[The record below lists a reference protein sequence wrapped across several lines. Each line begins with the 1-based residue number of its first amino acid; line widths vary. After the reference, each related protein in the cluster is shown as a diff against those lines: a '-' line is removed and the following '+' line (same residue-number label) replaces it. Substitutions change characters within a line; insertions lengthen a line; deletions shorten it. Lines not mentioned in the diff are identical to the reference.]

1 MYAFAVEAFGEP
13 PALRELP
20 VPEPGPGE
28 VLIKVRAASVN
39 PIDWKIASGQFARP
53 GVAFT
58 FPLVLGF
65 DVAGQVTAAGA
76 GAPFEVGAEV
86 FGMRRPATV
95 AGHPYG
101 SYAWYMTASA
111 ETAALADRPEGL
123 DVLSAAALPMT
134 GGTALA
140 LTRWLDPREGETLLV
155 VGAAGGVGSFAVQLA
170 AARGAR
176 VIAVAAA
183 GDHAYVRD
191 LGAAETVDYHTVD
204 VARAVRAAHP
214 GGVDAA
220 LDLVDGR
227 DDVAGRIAPLV
238 RDGGRLAST
247 IFAADPDALAALGVR
262 AVNFDYDATAGD
274 MAELARLVTSGR
286 LRVAETTTYPFSA
299 MGEVYAAST
308 AGHVRGKLTVS
319 TEE

>member
-13 PALRELP
+13 PALREVP
-20 VPEPGPGE
+20 APEPGPGE

-39 PIDWKIASGQFARP
+39 PIDWKIADGQLARP
-53 GVAFT
+53 GVTFA

-65 DVAGQVTAAGA
+65 DVAGQVTAAGDGA
-76 GAPFEVGAEV
+76 GFQVGAEV
-86 FGMRRPATV
+86 FGMRRPATI
-95 AGHPYG
+95 AQHPYG
-101 SYAWYMTASA
+101 SYAPYMTASI
-111 ETAALADRPEGL
+111 ETAALAERPEDL

-140 LTRWLDPREGETLLV
+140 LTRWLDPREGESLLV
-155 VGAAGGVGSFAVQLA
+155 VGAAGGVGSYVVQLA

-176 VIAVAAA
+176 VVAVAA
-183 GDHAYVRD
+183 GRDHDYVRG
-191 LGAAETVDYHTVD
+191 LGAAEVVDYRTAD
-204 VARAVRAAHP
+204 VADAVRAGHP

-227 DDVAGRIAPLV
+227 DLVAGRIAPLL

-247 IFAADPDALAALGVR
+247 LFAADPDALAARGVR
-262 AVNFDYDATAGD
+262 GVNFNYDATVSD
-274 MAELARLVTSGR
+274 MEELARLVTSGR
-286 LRVAETTTYPFSA
+286 LRVPETTTYPFSA

-308 AGHVRGKLTVS
+308 AGHVRGKITVT

>member
-20 VPEPGPGE
+20 APEPGPGE

-39 PIDWKIASGQFARP
+39 PIDWKIAAGQLARP
-53 GVAFT
+53 DVTFT

-65 DVAGQVTAAGA
+65 DVAGQVTAAGE
-76 GAPFEVGAEV
+76 GAPFQVGAEV
-86 FGMRRPATV
+86 FGMRRPATI
-95 AGHPYG
+95 AAHPYG
-101 SYAWYMTASA
+101 SYAPYMTASL
-111 ETAALADRPEGL
+111 ESAALAERPEEL
-123 DVLSAAALPMT
+123 DALSAAALPMT

-140 LTRWLDPREGETLLV
+140 LTRWLDPREGESLLV
-155 VGAAGGVGSFAVQLA
+155 VGAAGGVGSYVVQLA

-176 VIAVAAA
+176 VVAVAA
-183 GDHAYVRD
+183 GQDHDYVRA
-191 LGAAETVDYHTVD
+191 LGAAEVVDYRTAD
-204 VARAVRAAHP
+204 VADAVRAGHP
-214 GGVDAA
+214 DGVDAA

-227 DDVAGRIAPLV
+227 DLVAGRIAPLL

-247 IFAADPDALAALGVR
+247 LFAADPDALAARGVR
-262 AVNFDYDATAGD
+262 AVNFNYDATVSD
-274 MAELARLVTSGR
+274 MEELARLVTSGR

-299 MGEVYAAST
+299 MGEVYADST
-308 AGHVRGKLTVS
+308 AGHVRGKLTVT